1 MQKTVDLCGSW
12 SVHSCNNKEVIMKD
26 TYIEYITN
34 RRKRKYPT
42 FREKEKG
49 IEKKKHKKREK
60 KKKRNLSVLFFFVV
74 KLGPRL

>member
-12 SVHSCNNKEVIMKD
+12 SVHRCNNKEVIIKD
-26 TYIEYITN
+26 TYIEYMTN

-42 FREKEKG
+42 FREK
-49 IEKKKHKKREK
+49 
-60 KKKRNLSVLFFFVV
+60 KKKRNLYVLFFFVV